1 MTLRDDITKYVH
13 DTFVSTW
20 STTEGRNV
28 PSPESSIGLGNVAV
42 KISATVLYADLAD
55 STGLVKSH
63 EKEFAAEIYKSYI
76 YAAAKLIRNAG
87 GSVTA
92 YDGDRVMGV
101 FMGDRNWSIA
111 TRVAL
116 QIEGAVEDILAPE
129 MKTGWPNKSFIISQ
143 KCGISYSEIWVANT
157 GLRGNNDYVWVGHA
171 ANDAAKMAALK
182 KGYTSYIT
190 GAIYDVL
197 DDNLKK
203 TDTGAPVWTDLGSV
217 DLGYK
222 IWGTKAHISL

>member
-1 MTLRDDITKYVH
+1 MTLKDDLTKYVRSTFS
-13 DTFVSTW
+13 DTWTVVD
-20 STTEGRNV
+20 GRVV
-28 PSPESSIGLGNVAV
+28 PNTDSNIGLGNAAV
-42 KISATVLYADLAD
+42 KISATVLYADLSD

-63 EKEFAAEIYKSYI
+63 EKEFAAEVYKSYV
-76 YAAAKLIRNAG
+76 YTAAKLIRSAS

-101 FMGDRNWSIA
+101 FMGDANWSAA

-116 QIEGAVEDILAPE
+116 KIEGAVEDIIKPELARL
-129 MKTGWPNKSFIISQ
+129 WPNKSFVVAQ

-157 GLRGNNDYVWVGHA
+157 GIRGNNDYVWVGTA

-182 KGYTSYIT
+182 KGYSTYIT

-197 DDNLKK
+197 DDALK
-203 TDTGAPVWTDLGSV
+203 TTNTGSRVWDDLGTN

-222 IWGTKAHISL
+222 IWGARATISL

>member
-1 MTLRDDITKYVH
+1 MAVRDDITKYVH
-13 DTFVSTW
+13 DTFATQW
-20 STTEGRNV
+20 STTDGRVV
-28 PSPESSIGLGNVAV
+28 PGPDSGIGLGNHAV

-63 EKEFAAEIYKSYI
+63 EKAFAAEIYKTYI

-101 FMGDRNWSIA
+101 FMGDNNWSVA

-116 QIEGAVEDILAPE
+116 QIQGVVEKILQPE
-129 MKTGWPNKSFIISQ
+129 MKAAWPAKTFTLSQ
-143 KCGISYSEIWVANT
+143 KCGISYSEMWVANT
-157 GLRGNNDYVWVGHA
+157 GLRGNNDYVWVGSA
-171 ANDAAKMAALK
+171 ANDAAKMAALG
-182 KGYTSYIT
+182 KGYSTYIT

-197 DDNLKK
+197 SANLKTRSDAK
-203 TDTGAPVWTDLGSV
+203 PAWTDLGSI

-222 IWGTKAHISL
+222 IWGSTAHIAI